1 MNDLE
6 EEREKDMAKILIVD
20 DEEDV
25 RIALKQV
32 LERAG
37 YEVSV
42 AATGNEGLDLMKLEA
57 ADLVITD
64 VIMPGIDG
72 ITIAQKIR
80 EKYRDTRI
88 IVISGGGK
96 AAPDPY
102 EPDAISTRSY
112 LASASSAGADRTLT
126 KPFDRNEILRVVRSL
141 LDET

>member
-1 MNDLE
+1 
-6 EEREKDMAKILIVD
+6 MAKILIVD
-20 DEEDV
+20 DEEHV
-25 RIALKQV
+25 RDALKQV

-37 YEVSV
+37 YEVV
-42 AATGNEGLDLMKLEA
+42 AATTGNEGLEVMKHEG

-72 ITIAQKIR
+72 ITTARKIR

-96 AAPDPY
+96 TAPEPY

-112 LASASSAGADRTLT
+112 LASASSAGADRALT
-126 KPFDRNEILRVVRSL
+126 KPFDRDEILHVVREL
-141 LDET
+141 LEED

>member
-1 MNDLE
+1 MNGPE
-6 EEREKDMAKILIVD
+6 EERDKDMAKILIVD

-42 AATGNEGLDLMKLEA
+42 AATGNEGLDLMKRDA

-72 ITIAQKIR
+72 ITTARKIR

-126 KPFDRNEILRVVRSL
+126 KPFDRKEILRVVRNL
-141 LDET
+141 LEES

>member
-1 MNDLE
+1 
-6 EEREKDMAKILIVD
+6 MAKILIVD
-20 DEEDV
+20 DEEHV
-25 RIALKQV
+25 RAALKQV

-37 YEVSV
+37 YEVVV
-42 AATGNEGLDLMKLEA
+42 AATGDEGLELMKTEG

-72 ITIAQKIR
+72 ITTARKIR

-96 AAPDPY
+96 TAPEPY

-112 LASASSAGADRTLT
+112 LASASSVGADRALT
-126 KPFDRNEILRVVRSL
+126 KPFDRDEILRVVQEL
-141 LDET
+141 LEED

>member
-1 MNDLE
+1 
-6 EEREKDMAKILIVD
+6 MAKILIID

-25 RIALKQV
+25 RTALQQV

-42 AATGNEGLDLMKLEA
+42 ASTGNEGLDVMQREG

-72 ITIAQKIR
+72 ITTARKIR

-88 IVISGGGK
+88 VVISGGGK

-126 KPFDRNEILRVVRSL
+126 KPFDRNDILRVVEEL
-141 LDET
+141 LEES

>member
-1 MNDLE
+1 
-6 EEREKDMAKILIVD
+6 MARILIVD

-37 YEVSV
+37 YEVTV
-42 AATGNEGLDLMKLEA
+42 AATGNEGLDVMKREG

-64 VIMPGIDG
+64 VIMPGVDG
-72 ITIAQKIR
+72 IATAKQIR

-88 IVISGGGK
+88 IVISGGGRT
-96 AAPDPY
+96 APDPY

-112 LASASSAGADRTLT
+112 LASASKAGADQTLT
-126 KPFDRNEILRVVRSL
+126 KPFDRDELLQVVRDV
-141 LDET
+141 LDDD

>member
-1 MNDLE
+1 
-6 EEREKDMAKILIVD
+6 MARILIVD

-37 YEVSV
+37 YEVTV
-42 AATGNEGLDLMKLEA
+42 AATGNEGLDVMKREG

-64 VIMPGIDG
+64 VIMPGVDG
-72 ITIAQKIR
+72 IATAKKIR

-88 IVISGGGK
+88 IVISGGGRT
-96 AAPDPY
+96 APEPY

-112 LASASSAGADRTLT
+112 LASASKAGADQTLT
-126 KPFDRNEILRVVRSL
+126 KPFDRDELLRVVRDL
-141 LDET
+141 LDES

>member
-1 MNDLE
+1 MNSLDE
-6 EEREKDMAKILIVD
+6 KREKEMAMILIVD

-37 YEVSV
+37 YDVSL
-42 AATGNEGLDLMKLEA
+42 AATGKEGLDVMKQQG

-72 ITIAQKIR
+72 ITTARTIR

-88 IVISGGGK
+88 IVMSGGGK
-96 AAPDPY
+96 AAPDAY

-112 LASASSAGADRTLT
+112 LASASSAGADCTLT

-141 LDET
+141 LEET

>member
-1 MNDLE
+1 
-6 EEREKDMAKILIVD
+6 MAKILIVD
-20 DEEDV
+20 DEEHV
-25 RIALKQV
+25 RASLKQV

-37 YEVSV
+37 YEVAV
-42 AATGNEGLDLMKLEA
+42 AATGNEGLELMQREG

-72 ITIAQKIR
+72 ITTARKIR
-80 EKYRDTRI
+80 ERFRNTRI

-96 AAPDPY
+96 SAPEPY

-126 KPFDRNEILRVVRSL
+126 KPFDRQEILRAVKSL
-141 LDET
+141 LEEK

>member
-1 MNDLE
+1 
-6 EEREKDMAKILIVD
+6 MARILIVD
-20 DEEDV
+20 DEEHV
-25 RIALKQV
+25 RAALKQV

-37 YEVSV
+37 YEVAV
-42 AATGNEGLDLMKLEA
+42 AATGNEGLELMKREG

-72 ITIAQKIR
+72 ITTARKIR
-80 EKYRDTRI
+80 EKFRNTRI

-96 AAPDPY
+96 AAPEPY

-126 KPFDRNEILRVVRSL
+126 KPFDRQEILRAVKSL
-141 LDET
+141 LEEE

>member
-1 MNDLE
+1 
-6 EEREKDMAKILIVD
+6 MARILIVD

-42 AATGNEGLDLMKLEA
+42 AATGNEGLDVMMREG

-64 VIMPGIDG
+64 VIMPGVDG
-72 ITIAQKIR
+72 IVTAKQIR

-88 IVISGGGK
+88 IVISGGGRT
-96 AAPDPY
+96 APDPY

-112 LASASSAGADRTLT
+112 LASASKAGADQTLT
-126 KPFDRNEILRVVRSL
+126 KPFDRDELLRAVQDL
-141 LDET
+141 LDES

>member
-1 MNDLE
+1 
-6 EEREKDMAKILIVD
+6 MARILIVD

-42 AATGNEGLDLMKLEA
+42 AASGNEGLEVMKQEG

-64 VIMPGIDG
+64 VIMPGVDG
-72 ITIAQKIR
+72 IATAKQIR

-88 IVISGGGK
+88 IVISGGGRT
-96 AAPDPY
+96 APEPY
-102 EPDAISTRSY
+102 EPNAISTRSY
-112 LASASSAGADRTLT
+112 LASASKAGADQTLT
-126 KPFDRNEILRVVRSL
+126 KPFDRDELLRVVKDL
-141 LDET
+141 LDES

>member
-1 MNDLE
+1 
-6 EEREKDMAKILIVD
+6 MARILIVD

-42 AATGNEGLDLMKLEA
+42 AASGNEGLEVMKQEG

-64 VIMPGIDG
+64 VIMPGVDG
-72 ITIAQKIR
+72 IATARQIR

-88 IVISGGGK
+88 IVISGGGRT
-96 AAPDPY
+96 APEPY

-112 LASASSAGADRTLT
+112 LASASNAGADQTLT
-126 KPFDRNEILRVVRSL
+126 KPFDRDELLRVVQDL

>member
-1 MNDLE
+1 
-6 EEREKDMAKILIVD
+6 MARILIVD

-42 AATGNEGLDLMKLEA
+42 AATGNEGLDVMKREG

-64 VIMPGIDG
+64 VIMPGVDG
-72 ITIAQKIR
+72 IATAKKIR

-88 IVISGGGK
+88 IVISGGGRT
-96 AAPDPY
+96 APEPY

-112 LASASSAGADRTLT
+112 LASASKAGADQTLT
-126 KPFDRNEILRVVRSL
+126 KPFDRDELLRVVQDL
-141 LDET
+141 LDEA

>member
-1 MNDLE
+1 
-6 EEREKDMAKILIVD
+6 MAKILIVD
-20 DEEDV
+20 DEEHV
-25 RIALKQV
+25 RAALKQV

-42 AATGNEGLDLMKLEA
+42 AATGNEGLELMKKEG

-72 ITIAQKIR
+72 IATARQIR
-80 EKYRDTRI
+80 EKYRNTRI

-96 AAPDPY
+96 TAPQPY

-112 LASASSAGADRTLT
+112 LASASSAGADRTLA
-126 KPFDRNEILRVVRSL
+126 KPFDREEILRAVRDVL
-141 LDET
+141 EKE